1 MAPIDLSQPL
11 EADMPVYPG
20 SDPVRFD
27 PEDTRTAA
35 EAGGSRVTNLHL
47 DSHMGTHV
55 DAPAHTIADGRTLDD
70 FAVGDFRFEAR
81 VVDCT
86 PCEPRAR
93 LTTDRLPPA
102 LANDP
107 APEDGPAPAVDCLLF
122 RTDWSDHWGTDRYRD
137 SPYLGADLAA
147 WCAERDLHVG
157 VDTFS
162 PDPVPSADPAREGE
176 GEPEDLPAH
185 AALCGAGRFILENLR
200 GLDRLPERVS
210 LEAYPLAIVDADGSP
225 IRAVAHV

>member
-11 EADMPVYPG
+11 ESGMPVYPG

-27 PEDTRTAA
+27 PEDTLTAPGD
-35 EAGGSRVTNLHL
+35 GGSRVTNLHFET
-47 DSHMGTHV
+47 HVGTHV
-55 DAPAHTIADGRTLDD
+55 DAPAHKVPDGRTLDD

-93 LTTDRLPPA
+93 LTTECLPPA
-102 LANDP
+102 FA
-107 APEDGPAPAVDCLLF
+107 DGPAAEINCLLF

-162 PDPVPSADPAREGE
+162 PDPVPSADPAREGD

-185 AALCGAGRFILENLR
+185 AALCDAGRFILENLR

-225 IRAVAHV
+225 VRAVAHV